1 MHPMATVLDHADPQS
16 DCVQAQ
22 KGRPRGFCTDTA
34 LAAALRVFWTKG
46 YEGASISDLTEAM
59 GITRPSMY
67 AAFGNKE
74 SLFRHA
80 LDLYEREKLDYIG
93 RALAA
98 PTARGVAERMMR
110 GGIETQTSDCAAKG
124 CLSVIS
130 SLPCGDDAQ
139 AIREEVIAR
148 RASSHAAML
157 ARFERAQAEG
167 DFGSDIAPDDLIHY
181 LFAVLQG
188 LAVQASAGVS
198 REQLARTVDF
208 TLDIWPTR

>member
-1 MHPMATVLDHADPQS
+1 MRSMATVLEHPDIQG
-16 DCVQAQ
+16 DCAPVH

-46 YEGASISDLTEAM
+46 YEGASITDLTEAM

-130 SLPCGDDAQ
+130 SLPCGDDAL

-167 DFGSDIAPDDLIHY
+167 DFGTDTTPGDLINY

-188 LAVQASAGVS
+188 LAVQAGGGAP
-198 REQLARTVDF
+198 REQLERTVDL
-208 TLDIWPTR
+208 TLRTWPTR

>member
-1 MHPMATVLDHADPQS
+1 MHPMATVLDHADTQG

-148 RASSHAAML
+148 RASSHVAML

-167 DFGSDIAPDDLIHY
+167 DFGAEIAPDDLIHY

-208 TLDIWPTR
+208 TLKIWPTR

>member
-1 MHPMATVLDHADPQS
+1 MATVLEHPATQS
-16 DCVQAQ
+16 DCAPAH

-46 YEGASISDLTEAM
+46 YEGASITDLTEAM

-130 SLPCGDDAQ
+130 SLPCGDDAL

-167 DFGSDIAPDDLIHY
+167 DFGADTAPADLINY

-188 LAVQASAGVS
+188 LAVQASGGAP
-198 REQLARTVDF
+198 REQLERTVEL
-208 TLDIWPTR
+208 TLKTWPTR